1 MRLEDQ
7 SRAVMQLAPLLHFVQ
22 WLDEVHAAMRAL
34 AMSGDSRRLRAAAC
48 WPVVQPTFFAN
59 EVYLSDT
66 DVLVR
71 NGHDRRTNE
80 GGRRRC
86 RAAARRLH
94 IR

>member
-48 WPVVQPTFFAN
+48 WPVVQPTFAI
-59 EVYLSDT
+59 
-66 DVLVR
+66 
-71 NGHDRRTNE
+71 
-80 GGRRRC
+80 
-86 RAAARRLH
+86 ARVGS
-94 IR
+94 